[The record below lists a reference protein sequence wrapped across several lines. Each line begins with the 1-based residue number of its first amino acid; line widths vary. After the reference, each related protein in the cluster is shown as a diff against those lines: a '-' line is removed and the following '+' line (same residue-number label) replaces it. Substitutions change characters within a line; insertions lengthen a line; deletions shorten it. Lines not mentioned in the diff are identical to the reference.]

1 MIKLDEKEP
10 SIDSKDKKDKL
21 EKMRQLDD
29 VLNEEINEEQLD
41 KEIEKYLRYVSDEDA
56 DPKDN
61 GKYKYEIPQNILE
74 DQ

>member
-1 MIKLDEKEP
+1 
-10 SIDSKDKKDKL
+10 
-21 EKMRQLDD
+21 
-29 VLNEEINEEQLD
+29 LD

-74 DQ
+74 D

>member
-29 VLNEEINEEQLD
+29 VLNEEINEE
-41 KEIEKYLRYVSDEDA
+41 
-56 DPKDN
+56 
-61 GKYKYEIPQNILE
+61 
-74 DQ
+74 